1 MNWKLFFSPGLV
13 VGVPHSNRRI
23 LHMLAFCTLFF
34 VLAGCSDE
42 IEIEKE
48 IAPDFTLELFGG
60 ETFSLSEHKGRP
72 VVINF
77 FASWCIPCKAE
88 APSFDKVYREYKT
101 KDVAFLGVAI
111 QDTKI
116 KAMELVKEV
125 GITFPAGLDE
135 DGKIKE
141 SFGVFGIPVT
151 YFIDRNGKINYTHA
165 GMMTEDLIRYELE
178 KIF

>member
-1 MNWKLFFSPGLV
+1 MNWKLFFSPRLV
-13 VGVPHSNRRI
+13 VGIPHRYRHI
-23 LHMLAFCTLFF
+23 LYVLAFCTLFF

-42 IEIEKE
+42 VEKE
-48 IAPDFTLELFGG
+48 IAPDFTLRLFDG
-60 ETFSLSEHKGRP
+60 EYFNLSEHKGRP

-101 KDVAFLGVAI
+101 KDVAFLGIAI
-111 QDTKI
+111 QDTET
-116 KAMELVKEV
+116 KAIGFVNEV
-125 GITFPAGLDE
+125 GITFPTGLDE

-151 YFIDRNGKINYTHA
+151 YFIDKNGKINYTHA
-165 GMMTEDLIRYELE
+165 GMMTEDLIRYELD
-178 KIF
+178 KIL